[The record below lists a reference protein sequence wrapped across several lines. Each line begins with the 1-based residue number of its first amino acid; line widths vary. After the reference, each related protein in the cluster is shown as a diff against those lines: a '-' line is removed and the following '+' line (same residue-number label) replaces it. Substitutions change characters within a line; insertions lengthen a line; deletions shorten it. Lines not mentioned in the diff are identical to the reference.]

1 MRRLCGSLPT
11 IRLVSV
17 GASQTLAENIADFQT
32 GETRLPYRASQDAT
46 ERAEALRLLR
56 RSFQQFDLLEKFEG
70 GFRYAE

>member
-1 MRRLCGSLPT
+1 
-11 IRLVSV
+11 
-17 GASQTLAENIADFQT
+17 LAENIADFQT